1 MNYEIVNLKEKKV
14 AGLNIR
20 TNNND
25 PNMNKNIGELWNK
38 FFKEGIFT
46 AIENKI
52 NDKTIGLYSD
62 YESDYN
68 GDYDMSVGC
77 EISNDE
83 KIPTGTILKIIPAG
97 NYAKFVVKGQMQK
110 AVYEFWQKL
119 WQMNLERA
127 YTCDFEEYINT
138 DIDNAEIHIYISLK

>member
-25 PNMNKNIGELWNK
+25 PNMNKSIGELWNK

-52 NDKTIGLYSD
+52 N
-62 YESDYN
+62 
-68 GDYDMSVGC
+68 
-77 EISNDE
+77 
-83 KIPTGTILKIIPAG
+83 
-97 NYAKFVVKGQMQK
+97 
-110 AVYEFWQKL
+110 
-119 WQMNLERA
+119 
-127 YTCDFEEYINT
+127 
-138 DIDNAEIHIYISLK
+138 

>member
-25 PNMNKNIGELWNK
+25 PNMNKSIGELWNK

-110 AVYEFWQKL
+110 AVYEFWQKHC
-119 WQMNLERA
+119 QMNLERA

-138 DIDNAEIHIYISLK
+138 DIDNAEIHIYIS

>member
-25 PNMNKNIGELWNK
+25 PNMNKSIGELWNK

-52 NDKTIGLYSD
+52 NDKTIGY
-62 YESDYN
+62 
-68 GDYDMSVGC
+68 
-77 EISNDE
+77 
-83 KIPTGTILKIIPAG
+83 
-97 NYAKFVVKGQMQK
+97 
-110 AVYEFWQKL
+110 
-119 WQMNLERA
+119 
-127 YTCDFEEYINT
+127 
-138 DIDNAEIHIYISLK
+138 

>member
-25 PNMNKNIGELWNK
+25 PNMNKSIGELWNK

-83 KIPTGTILKIIPAG
+83 KIPTGTILKIIPA
-97 NYAKFVVKGQMQK
+97 
-110 AVYEFWQKL
+110 
-119 WQMNLERA
+119 
-127 YTCDFEEYINT
+127 
-138 DIDNAEIHIYISLK
+138 